1 MLEMDE
7 INLKITLNTKALKK
21 KNRERD
27 KQIKQH

>member
-1 MLEMDE
+1 MDE
-7 INLKITLNTKALKK
+7 IKSENHFKHQSIKK